1 MLKICLLPRGGL
13 PLSGS
18 SERLKTL
25 GVEKVEKMT
34 LHEVLDTRVQ
44 FAMLELSVLLY
55 GLLCRTTKGLSELSK
70 KGEMHIEFPGS
81 ILVALHT

>member
-25 GVEKVEKMT
+25 GVEKVEKT
-34 LHEVLDTRVQ
+34 
-44 FAMLELSVLLY
+44 SVCHA
-55 GLLCRTTKGLSELSK
+55 GVISITVRTTLLFCKGLSELSK
-70 KGEMHIEFPGS
+70 TGEMHIEFPGS

>member
-55 GLLCRTTKGLSELSK
+55 GLLCYFAKDSLNYRKRGK
-70 KGEMHIEFPGS
+70 CI
-81 ILVALHT
+81 